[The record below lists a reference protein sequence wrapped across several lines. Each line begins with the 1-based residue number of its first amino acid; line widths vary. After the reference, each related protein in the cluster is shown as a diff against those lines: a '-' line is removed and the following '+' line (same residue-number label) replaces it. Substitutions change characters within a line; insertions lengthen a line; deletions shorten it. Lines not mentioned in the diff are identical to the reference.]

1 VSPSILD
8 RALNVGEAKKF
19 KAYQKRVALIN
30 AFEGELEHDTD
41 AELRERMDALRARG
55 AEGESLDALLPECF
69 AIVRETGKRK
79 MGMRHFDVQMIGGMV
94 LHDGCIAEMKTGEGK
109 TLTATLA
116 VVLNSLA
123 VHRPGSGGK
132 GSANGG
138 ANGHLDPDPALADY
152 PDLVD
157 PDSTIDPEA
166 VEDELDDELIAA
178 GPDSAGDVGSS
189 GANAVANGSA
199 EGGSSDP
206 SGNGAG
212 ANGAPGALT
221 RRGVH
226 VVTVNDYLAR
236 RDAEW
241 MKPIYDAL
249 GVSVGVLQNMQ
260 PYDEKQQAYACD
272 VIYGTNSELGFD
284 YLRDNMAKDLSEK
297 VQRGH
302 WFAVVDEVDNI
313 LIDEARTPLI
323 ISGAP
328 EQAADLY
335 VKFARLAPRMSVGK
349 TPEGM
354 DSRMKKGFM
363 ADFDFEIDEKHKSVS
378 ITEQGVAK
386 AEKFLG
392 IDHLYRAENG
402 HLVNHLIQ
410 SLRAQALYKRDVDYA
425 VVDGEVKIIDE
436 FTGRILDG
444 RRWSEGLHQAIEA
457 KEGVGI
463 QEENQTLATITYQNY
478 FRLYDKLAGM
488 TGTALT
494 EATEFMKI
502 YELPVVQVPTNRPM
516 VREDRNDQ
524 VYKTKDGKWNAV
536 VNEIAARH
544 ETGQPVLV
552 GTISVE
558 VSELLSERLKQR
570 GIKHAVLNA
579 KPEHAAREAET
590 VAEAGQPG
598 AVTIATNMA
607 GRGVDIKL
615 GGNPEHLA
623 GRALANEGL
632 EPGDEERAEE
642 YERRMAELLPEL
654 ERRVE
659 DDRERVM
666 AAGGLFICGTERHES
681 RRIDNQ
687 LRGRAGRQGD
697 PGESRFFLSAEDD
710 LVRLFAGDRI
720 YRILDKL
727 GGVDEHGNEEPIE
740 AGMLSKQIEKAQK
753 KVEEQNFLQ
762 RKHVLEYDDVAN
774 EQRRVIYAYRDEV
787 LEGKPIG
794 EEARREVVNTIE
806 RTIEQYTPGD
816 FMEDWDLDG
825 LFTALGQFFPLDLGD
840 EDLDPET
847 VDRISLT
854 DRVTELAIERYNARE
869 QELGEELTGALE
881 RFLLLQIIDERWREH
896 LFDMDY
902 LREGIHLRGFAQ
914 LDPLVAYKNEAFTL
928 FGDLMSSVWAD
939 YTRMIFNVQVNVED
953 GNGAGGP
960 NGGQG
965 GGQPPIPAF
974 APGGSSTRAG
984 RVSYSGGQ
992 SAMGAGAI
1000 AAAAAA
1006 GGIQQGGGAG
1016 QAYAEN
1022 GGGEGELEAVPVVE
1036 QRVVDHEHEVG
1047 RNDPCWCGSGKKFK
1061 KCHGS

>member
-1 VSPSILD
+1 MSPSLLD

-19 KAYQKRVALIN
+19 KSYQKRVALIN
-30 AFEGELEHDTD
+30 AFEGELEHDSD
-41 AELRERMDALRARG
+41 DELRERMDALRARA
-55 AEGESLDALLPECF
+55 AEEESLDELLPECF
-69 AIVRETGKRK
+69 ALVRETGKRT
-79 MGMRHFDVQMIGGMV
+79 MGMRHFDVQLIGAMA
-94 LHDGCIAEMKTGEGK
+94 LHDGQIAEMKTGEGK

-123 VHRPGSGGK
+123 VRE
-132 GSANGG
+132 
-138 ANGHLDPDPALADY
+138 PA
-152 PDLVD
+152 
-157 PDSTIDPEA
+157 T
-166 VEDELDDELIAA
+166 
-178 GPDSAGDVGSS
+178 
-189 GANAVANGSA
+189 A
-199 EGGSSDP
+199 ESP
-206 SGNGAG
+206 
-212 ANGAPGALT
+212 PQ
-221 RRGVH
+221 RKGVH

-241 MKPIYDAL
+241 MSPIYDAL
-249 GVSVGVLQNMQ
+249 GVTVGVLQNMQ
-260 PYDEKQQAYACD
+260 PYAEKQAAYASE
-272 VIYGTNSELGFD
+272 VIYGTNSEFGFD
-284 YLRDNMAKDLSEK
+284 YLRDNMATDLSEK
-297 VQRGH
+297 VQKGH
-302 WFAVVDEVDNI
+302 FFAVVDEVDNI

-335 VKFARLAPRMSVGK
+335 VKFARLAPQMTLGK

-354 DSRMKKGFM
+354 DPRTKKGFL
-363 ADFDFEIDEKHKSVS
+363 ADFDFEIDEKQKTVA

-410 SLRAQALYKRDVDYA
+410 SLRAEALYKRDVDYA
-425 VVDGEVKIIDE
+425 VIDNEVKIIDE

-444 RRWSEGLHQAIEA
+444 RRWSEGLHQAVEA
-457 KEGVGI
+457 KERVAI
-463 QEENQTLATITYQNY
+463 QEENQTLATVTYQNY

-502 YELPVVQVPTNRPM
+502 YELPVVQVPTNMEM

-524 VYKTKDGKWNAV
+524 IYKTKDGKWNAV
-536 VNEIAARH
+536 VNEIKARH
-544 ETGQPVLV
+544 ENGQPVLV

-558 VSELLSERLKQR
+558 VSELLGDRLIQA
-570 GIKHAVLNA
+570 GIKHTVLNA
-579 KPEHAAREAET
+579 KPEHAAREADI

-615 GGNPEHLA
+615 GGNPEHLSHQE
-623 GRALANEGL
+623 LARHGIGPDDDSYEARL
-632 EPGDEERAEE
+632 AEV
-642 YERRMAELLPEL
+642 LPQL
-654 ERRVE
+654 ERKVQE
-659 DDRERVM
+659 NRETVM

-727 GGVDEHGNEEPIE
+727 GGVDGEGNEEPIE

-753 KVEEQNFLQ
+753 KVEEQNFLI
-762 RKHVLEYDDVAN
+762 RKRVLEYDDVMN

-794 EEARREVVNTIE
+794 EEARREVTNTVE
-806 RTIEQYTPGD
+806 RTIDQYTPGD

-825 LFTALGQFFPLDLGD
+825 LFTALGQFFPLDLSD
-840 EDLDPET
+840 ADLDRET
-847 VDRISLT
+847 IDRTSLT
-854 DRVTELAIERYNARE
+854 DRVTELAMERYDARE
-869 QELGEELTGALE
+869 SELGEELMGSLE
-881 RFLLLQIIDERWREH
+881 RFLLLKIIDERWREH

-914 LDPLVAYKNEAFTL
+914 IDPLVAYKNEAFTL
-928 FGDLMSSVWAD
+928 FGDLMSSVWTD
-939 YTRMIFNVQVNVED
+939 YTRMIFNVQVNVENE
-953 GNGAGGP
+953 NGAGAP
-960 NGGQG
+960 A
-965 GGQPPIPAF
+965 PAF

-984 RVSYSGGQ
+984 RVSYSGGH
-992 SAMGAGAI
+992 SAAGSGAL

-1006 GGIQQGGGAG
+1006 GG
-1016 QAYAEN
+1016 Y
-1022 GGGEGELEAVPVVE
+1022 GGEISGEEEVLAMPVIE
-1036 QRVVDHEHEVG
+1036 QRVVDDEHQVG

-1061 KCHGS
+1061 RCHGA

>member
-1 VSPSILD
+1 MPSLLD

-19 KAYQKRVALIN
+19 KAYQKRVALIG
-30 AFEGELEHDTD
+30 AFEAELEHDSD
-41 AELRERMDALRARG
+41 VELRERMDVLRSRA
-55 AEGESLDALLPECF
+55 ADGESLDALLPECF
-69 AIVRETGKRK
+69 AIVRETGKRT
-79 MGMRHFDVQMIGGMV
+79 MGMRHFDVQLIGAMA
-94 LHDGCIAEMKTGEGK
+94 LHEGQIAEMKTGEGK

-123 VHRPGSGGK
+123 VREG
-132 GSANGG
+132 
-138 ANGHLDPDPALADY
+138 
-152 PDLVD
+152 
-157 PDSTIDPEA
+157 DPEVGA
-166 VEDELDDELIAA
+166 
-178 GPDSAGDVGSS
+178 DSQSP
-189 GANAVANGSA
+189 A
-199 EGGSSDP
+199 E
-206 SGNGAG
+206 
-212 ANGAPGALT
+212 
-221 RRGVH
+221 RKGVH
-226 VVTVNDYLAR
+226 LVTVNDYLAR

-241 MKPIYDAL
+241 MSPIYDAL
-249 GVSVGVLQNMQ
+249 GVTVGVLQNNQ
-260 PYDEKQQAYACD
+260 PYEEKQRAYACD
-272 VIYGTNSELGFD
+272 VVYGTNSEFGFD

-302 WFAVVDEVDNI
+302 PFGIVDEVDNI

-335 VKFARLAPRMSVGK
+335 VKFARLAPQMVAGK

-354 DSRMKKGFM
+354 DPRTKKGFL
-363 ADFDFEIDEKHKSVS
+363 ADFDYEIDEKQKTVA

-386 AEKFLG
+386 AERFLK

-410 SLRAQALYKRDVDYA
+410 SLRAESLYKGDVDYA
-425 VVDGEVKIIDE
+425 VIDGEVKIIDE

-457 KEGVGI
+457 KERVPI

-502 YELPVVQVPTNRPM
+502 YELPVVQIPTNREM
-516 VREDRNDQ
+516 VRDDRNDQ
-524 VYKTKDGKWNAV
+524 VYKTKEGKWNAV
-536 VNEIAARH
+536 VKEIGARH
-544 ETGQPVLV
+544 ENGQPVLV

-558 VSELLSERLKQR
+558 VSELLSERLTKR
-570 GIKHAVLNA
+570 GIKHTVLNA
-579 KPEHAAREAET
+579 KPEHAAREADI

-623 GRALANEGL
+623 AQQLAREGAEPPREGAAL
-632 EPGDEERAEE
+632 DEETAA
-642 YERRMAELLPEL
+642 YERRMQEILPEV
-654 ERRVE
+654 ERKLAVS
-659 DDRERVM
+659 REQVM

-720 YRILDKL
+720 YKILDKL
-727 GGVDEHGNEEPIE
+727 GGVDEEGNEEPIE

-753 KVEEQNFLQ
+753 KVEEQNFLI
-762 RKHVLEYDDVAN
+762 RKRVLEYDDVMN

-787 LEGKPIG
+787 LEGKSIG
-794 EEARREVVNTIE
+794 EEARREVANVIE
-806 RTIEQYTPGD
+806 RTIDQYTLGD

-825 LFTALGQFFPLDLGD
+825 LFTALGQFFPLDIGN
-840 EDLDPET
+840 EDLDAET
-847 VDRISLT
+847 VDRNSLSE
-854 DRVTELAIERYNARE
+854 RIVANAMELYEAR
-869 QELGEELTGALE
+869 QEALGEELMGALE

-914 LDPLVAYKNEAFTL
+914 IDPLVAYKNEAFSL
-928 FGDLMSSVWAD
+928 FGDLMNSVWSDFA
-939 YTRMIFNVQVNVED
+939 RMIFNVQVNVE
-953 GNGAGGP
+953 
-960 NGGQG
+960 GQNG
-965 GGQPPIPAF
+965 GGQVPSF
-974 APGGSSTRAG
+974 AASGSSTRAG

-992 SAMGAGAI
+992 SAAGAGAL
-1000 AAAAAA
+1000 AAAAADA
-1006 GGIQQGGGAG
+1006 GLSSGAG
-1016 QAYAEN
+1016 AAQAFGEN
-1022 GGGEGELEAVPVVE
+1022 GQEAEALPVVE
-1036 QRVVDHEHEVG
+1036 QRVLDDEHQVG

>member
-1 VSPSILD
+1 MPSLLD

-19 KAYQKRVALIN
+19 KTYQRRVALIS
-30 AFEGELEHDTD
+30 AFEAELEHDTD
-41 AELRERMDALRARG
+41 AELRERMDALRERA
-55 AEGESLDALLPECF
+55 AEGESLEALLPECF
-69 AIVRETGKRK
+69 AVVRETGKRT
-79 MGMRHFDVQMIGGMV
+79 MGMRHFDVQLIGGMAM
-94 LHDGCIAEMKTGEGK
+94 HEGQIAEMKTGEGK

-123 VHRPGSGGK
+123 VREK
-132 GSANGG
+132 QAEE
-138 ANGHLDPDPALADY
+138 PDDQAPA
-152 PDLVD
+152 
-157 PDSTIDPEA
+157 
-166 VEDELDDELIAA
+166 
-178 GPDSAGDVGSS
+178 
-189 GANAVANGSA
+189 
-199 EGGSSDP
+199 
-206 SGNGAG
+206 
-212 ANGAPGALT
+212 
-221 RRGVH
+221 RKGVH

-241 MKPIYDAL
+241 MSPIYDAL

-260 PYDEKQQAYACD
+260 SYEDKQVAYACD
-272 VIYGTNSELGFD
+272 VVYGTNSEFGFD

-302 WFAVVDEVDNI
+302 FFAIVDEVDNI

-335 VKFARLAPRMSVGK
+335 VKFARLAPQLTVGK

-354 DSRMKKGFM
+354 DPRMKKQFM
-363 ADFDFEIDEKHKSVS
+363 ADFDFEIDEKHKTVS

-386 AEKFLG
+386 AERFLG

-410 SLRAQALYKRDVDYA
+410 CLRAEALYKRDVDYA
-425 VVDGEVKIIDE
+425 VIDGEVKIIDE
-436 FTGRILDG
+436 FTGRILEG
-444 RRWSEGLHQAIEA
+444 RRWSEGLHQAVEA
-457 KEGVGI
+457 KERVPI

-502 YELPVVQVPTNRPM
+502 YELPVVQVPTNMDM
-516 VREDRNDQ
+516 VRADRNDQ
-524 VYKTKDGKWNAV
+524 VYKTKEGKWNAV
-536 VNEIAARH
+536 VKEIGSRH
-544 ETGQPVLV
+544 EAGQPVLV

-558 VSELLSERLKQR
+558 VSELLSERLTKR
-570 GIKHAVLNA
+570 GIKHTVLNA
-579 KPEHAAREAET
+579 KPEHAAREAEI

-623 GRALANEGL
+623 RLQLARENVEATD
-632 EPGDEERAEE
+632 PEEH
-642 YERRMAELLPEL
+642 ERRLQQLLPAL
-654 ERRVE
+654 EDKVQAAREQVVE
-659 DDRERVM
+659 
-666 AAGGLFICGTERHES
+666 AGGLFICGTERHES

-687 LRGRAGRQGD
+687 LRGRSGRQGD

-727 GGVDEHGNEEPIE
+727 GGVDEEGNEEPIE

-753 KVEEQNFLQ
+753 KVEEQNFLI
-762 RKHVLEYDDVAN
+762 RKRVLEYDDVMN

-787 LEGKPIG
+787 LDGKSIG
-794 EEARREVVNTIE
+794 EEARREVAKVIE
-806 RTIEQYTPGD
+806 RTIEEYTPGD
-816 FMEDWDLDG
+816 FVEDWDLDG
-825 LFTALGQFFPLDLGD
+825 LFTALGQFFPVDIG
-840 EDLDPET
+840 EDLDRESM
-847 VDRISLT
+847 DHNALRERIVESAL
-854 DRVTELAIERYNARE
+854 ERYDARE
-869 QELGEELTGALE
+869 QALGEELMGALE

-914 LDPLVAYKNEAFTL
+914 IDPLVAYKNEAFTL
-928 FGDLMSSVWAD
+928 FGDLMNSVWAD
-939 YTRMIFNVQVNVED
+939 YARMIFNVQVNIE
-953 GNGAGGP
+953 GE
-960 NGGQG
+960 NGGSA
-965 GGQPPIPAF
+965 PVPAF
-974 APGGSSTRAG
+974 AASGSSTRAG

-992 SAMGAGAI
+992 SAVGAGAL
-1000 AAAAAA
+1000 AQAAAAA
-1006 GGIQQGGGAG
+1006 GAGGAD
-1016 QAYAEN
+1016 AYGA
-1022 GGGEGELEAVPVVE
+1022 EGEPIEAMPVVE
-1036 QRVVDHEHEVG
+1036 QRVIDEEHQVG

-1061 KCHGS
+1061 KCHGA